1 MARRAKVER
10 KTTETDIKL
19 SLNLDGA
26 GKYKIDSSVPFLDH
40 MLSLMARHGHFD
52 LTLQARGDT
61 HVDYHHTV
69 EDVGIVL
76 GGAFRQA
83 LGDMKGMAR
92 YGFAKVPM
100 DEALAEMV
108 VDISGRPGLVYNVKL
123 PKGKVGDFDVE
134 LVYDFFKALSDH
146 AGTTIHINVPYG
158 INLHHIIEAIFKS
171 FGRAMDNATVLDA
184 RTRGIPSTK
193 GKL

>member
-1 MARRAKVER
+1 MARRAKIER

-19 SLNLDGA
+19 SLNIDGA

-40 MLSLMARHGHFD
+40 MLSLMTRHGHFD
-52 LTLQARGDT
+52 LNVQAKGDT

-76 GGAFRQA
+76 GQAFRQA
-83 LGDMKGMAR
+83 LGDMKGIAR

-100 DEALAEMV
+100 DEALAETV

-134 LVYDFFKALSDH
+134 LVYDFFKALTDH
-146 AGTTIHINVPYG
+146 VGATVHINVPYG
-158 INLHHIIEAIFKS
+158 INLHHIIEAVFKS
-171 FGRAMDNATVLDA
+171 FGRAMDNATAFDA
-184 RTRGIPSTK
+184 RTKGVPSTK

>member
-19 SLNLDGA
+19 SLNIDGA
-26 GKYKIDSSVPFLDH
+26 GKYKIDSSVGFLDH

-52 LTLQARGDT
+52 LTVQAKGDT

-76 GGAFRQA
+76 GQAFRQA
-83 LGDMKGMAR
+83 LGDMKGIAR
-92 YGFAKVPM
+92 YGFARVPM
-100 DEALAEMV
+100 DEALAETV

-134 LVYDFFKALSDH
+134 LVYDFFKAFSDH
-146 AGTTIHINVPYG
+146 AGTTAHINVPYG
-158 INLHHIIEAIFKS
+158 INLHHIIEAVFKS
-171 FGRAMDNATVLDA
+171 FGRAMDNATALDA

>member
-19 SLNLDGA
+19 SLNIDGA

-52 LTLQARGDT
+52 LTVQAKGDT
-61 HVDYHHTV
+61 RVDYHHTV

-76 GGAFRQA
+76 GQAFRQA
-83 LGDMKGMAR
+83 LGDMKGIAR

-100 DEALAEMV
+100 DEALAETV

-134 LVYDFFKALSDH
+134 LVYDFFKAFADH
-146 AGTTIHINVPYG
+146 AGTTLHINVPYG
-158 INLHHIIEAIFKS
+158 INLHHIIEAVFKS
-171 FGRAMDNATVLDA
+171 FGRAMDNATAFDT
-184 RTRGIPSTK
+184 RTKGIPSTK